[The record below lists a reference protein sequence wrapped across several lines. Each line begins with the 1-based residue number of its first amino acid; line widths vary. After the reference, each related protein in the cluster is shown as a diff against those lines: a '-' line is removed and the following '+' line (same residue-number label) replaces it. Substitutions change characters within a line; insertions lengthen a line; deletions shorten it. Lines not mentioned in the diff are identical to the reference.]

1 VLSSP
6 GLERK
11 DFRERH
17 CLPWAQEVPSSNLGA
32 PTNLCFCFP
41 SLIDHCIFAS
51 SGSLTGHVDFN
62 EFATGKQFFD
72 VPLSGNLALNG
83 DGTLANTFTTS
94 LQGNAAPFHFTAY
107 VVDQNSIYLVGVDND
122 RVIAGPLA
130 RQP

>member
-1 VLSSP
+1 MSDGTLSEQTTTPISEAALAGDYVLGWTAVSSDEEDYV
-6 GLERK
+6 GQLT
-11 DFRERH
+11 
-17 CLPWAQEVPSSNLGA
+17 L
-32 PTNLCFCFP
+32 T
-41 SLIDHCIFAS
+41 S

-94 LQGNAAPFHFTAY
+94 LQGNATPLHFTAY
-107 VVDQNSIYLVGVDND
+107 VVDQNSMYLVGVDND